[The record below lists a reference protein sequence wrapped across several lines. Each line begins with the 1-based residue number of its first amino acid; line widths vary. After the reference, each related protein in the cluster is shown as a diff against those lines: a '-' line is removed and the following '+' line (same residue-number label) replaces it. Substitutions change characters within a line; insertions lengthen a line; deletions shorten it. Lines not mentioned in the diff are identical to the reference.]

1 MVNKFCVQK
10 GWLDLPI
17 FPSVLWDVVKKGIK
31 TQMDNF

>member
-10 GWLDLPI
+10 GCLDLLI
-17 FPSVLWDVVKKGIK
+17 FLSVFWDVVKKGIK